1 MLKKYAAKAGLVVG
15 TAALVAG
22 GLGGTA
28 NAAEGAGY
36 VGYGHTTSGSA
47 VWCVQ
52 HQVNS
57 IAAKVGRA
65 QVAED
70 GKWGPRTDA
79 QVRWYQSWVGLD
91 SDGVVGPRTGDYLLA
106 YGDQYYGGL
115 NGYCTSLIPSDSS
128 LGGFYVHTRLD

>member
-1 MLKKYAAKAGLVVG
+1 MFKKYAAKAGLALG

-28 NAAEGAGY
+28 NAAEG
-36 VGYGHTTSGSA
+36 VGYIGYGNTTRGDG

-57 IAAKVGRA
+57 FAAKVGRG
-65 QVAED
+65 QIAED
-70 GKWGPRTDA
+70 GQWGPNTKNQIVWFQD
-79 QVRWYQSWVGLD
+79 WMGLGK
-91 SDGVVGPRTGDYLLA
+91 DGIVGPETGNKLLR

-115 NGYCTSLIPSDSS
+115 NGYCTGKIPSDWR
-128 LGGFYVHTRLD
+128 LGASYVPTRLD